1 MLYKHS
7 FIILCGHL
15 NLNQKRKKN
24 WICPVTS
31 QTDRLPV
38 KLAGKLVK
46 PTSIPVRTVWTAKF
60 EFKFDFHRYR
70 PVSGQTGP
78 VYRYRTAPVW
88 PDRSVIKTLMVTYQ
102 RRNKN
107 FRRARE
113 HGANGR
119 NPVAFRL
126 HKFQFPANCVDVR
139 GASGRH

>member
-1 MLYKHS
+1 MLYKYLFS
-7 FIILCGHL
+7 ILGGHF
-15 NLNQKRKKN
+15 NLNKKTKKN
-24 WICPVTS
+24 EF
-31 QTDRLPV
+31 DRLPI
-38 KLAGKLVK
+38 K
-46 PTSIPVRTVWTAKF
+46 PTGKPVKSAGIPVRTGCTAKF
-60 EFKFDFHRYR
+60 EFKFEFHRYR
-70 PVSGQTGP
+70 PVFGQTGP